1 MGSFGSSSGSSSGS
15 SRNTTQPYIPPYLQG
30 ILGQVSGQDFAGLST
45 GQIPSLGNL
54 IQGYPLQGVQPL
66 TGQQTQNINQF
77 ESIAT
82 NPYSLNPAE
91 MGSLT
96 GYQNLTGG
104 LPWEIA
110 SDVAM
115 AGPNSYETQAADI
128 YGNLAKGPN
137 TAVPY
142 GQNVLNSLITP
153 TINSQA
159 TLSGLG
165 NSGAANENIA
175 LAGEQMALPMAEQG
189 LNLEASAA
197 SGLAGLGG
205 QVTGEKLAAAG
216 QLGGLAETQAGGEA
230 ALGPQAQANLQQ
242 ALVAAG
248 MPQQNAQQVLN
259 ALYQRS
265 IGQTQL
271 GVGAQQ
277 TLMNWLLGLTGR
289 TSTGTETGNQSGSNL
304 NFGFGPDSSLL
315 SSGDAPW
322 WLTGIPGA
330 SSFFGIT

>member
-1 MGSFGSSSGSSSGS
+1 MPTLPGQ
-15 SRNTTQPYIPPYLQG
+15 TQPIYNFDAQ
-30 ILGQVSGQDFAGLST
+30 QVLAELSN

-66 TGQQTQNINQF
+66 TPQQTQNINQF

-91 MGSLT
+91 MSSLT

-104 LPWEIA
+104 LPWQIA
-110 SDVAM
+110 SDVGM
-115 AGPNSYETQAADI
+115 AGPNQYETQAANI
-128 YGNLAKGPN
+128 YSNLAKGPN
-137 TAVPY
+137 TSVPY
-142 GQNVLNSLITP
+142 GRAVLNNLITP

-159 TLSGLG
+159 ALSGLG

-189 LNLEASAA
+189 LNLEAGAA

-230 ALGPQAQANLQQ
+230 GLGSQGMQNLSAALQ
-242 ALVAAG
+242 AAG
-248 MPQQNAQQVLN
+248 MPQQNAQELLN
-259 ALYQRS
+259 AIYQKQM
-265 IGQTQL
+265 GQTQL

-277 TLMNWLLGLTGR
+277 TLMNWLLSLRGQ
-289 TSTGTETGNQSGSNL
+289 TSTDTGNQSFGGSNL
-304 NFGFGPDSSLL
+304 NFGFGPDSSAL
-315 SSGDAPW
+315 GGGTAPW
-322 WLTGIPGA
+322 WLTGGA
-330 SSFFGIT
+330 NLLGSIF